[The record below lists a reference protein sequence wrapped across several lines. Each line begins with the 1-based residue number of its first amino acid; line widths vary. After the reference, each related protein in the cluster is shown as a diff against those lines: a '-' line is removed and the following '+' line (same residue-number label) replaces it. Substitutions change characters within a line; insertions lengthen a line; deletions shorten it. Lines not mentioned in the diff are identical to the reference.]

1 MASGREC
8 YRTRSAR
15 GKSAVDGAV
24 AKGIM
29 RPMMPPGSS
38 PTPSPTGTT
47 LCLLRHAR
55 AFGQGP
61 GAALVHEGEQHA
73 VQLGQR
79 LAREGFTPARAFC
92 SPYLRARETA
102 RLVLAEVA
110 PGMAPTPLHELTPD
124 WDPDDALFT
133 LASLDLPA
141 ARVLVV
147 AHLPLLG
154 LLVQKL
160 AEEIVTFSPGTLVE
174 VDVDRDCSRGRV
186 TRVLGAYT
194 TGG

>member
-1 MASGREC
+1 M
-8 YRTRSAR
+8 TQ
-15 GKSAVDGAV
+15 
-24 AKGIM
+24 
-29 RPMMPPGSS
+29 P
-38 PTPSPTGTT
+38 PTPPSRTT

-61 GAALVHEGEQHA
+61 DSALVHEGEQHA
-73 VQLGQR
+73 MRLGQR
-79 LAREGFTPARAFC
+79 LAREGFAPVRALC

-110 PGMAPTPLHELTPD
+110 PGMSATHLHELTPE
-124 WDPDDALFT
+124 WDPDDALYT

-141 ARVLVV
+141 GRVLVV

-160 AEEIVTFSPGTLVE
+160 AEEVVTFSPGTLVE
-174 VDVDRDCSRGRV
+174 VDVDRECERGRV
-186 TRVLGAYT
+186 IRVLGPHT
-194 TGG
+194 NGG